1 MFGATEDTN
10 LPRSLKTEADKVAF
24 YSDMAEYY
32 DASSKVDKAAQN
44 QSAVASGYPAMFS
57 AGAKEAHQN
66 SQEKLAKAIRD
77 KYRISESKFDRYEHW
92 IATDKWRKQLNWSQM
107 MSEMHELSAEK
118 ERLLKPA
125 LSSKTDFITA
135 MDALSPKHLER
146 IVDLWSEDTQFE
158 LHSLHQTVVDAFA
171 LVSGESDQQ
180 WADQQWQSPTSLWA
194 LNGAGFSE
202 SIFKKLGGDLR
213 APLPDLAK
221 STSDENSEINSDE
234 NTDKSLSEHLSKL
247 GMGLSIHSK
256 LGDFISNPNTHET
269 LILKDLAKGFSQL
282 DGIFTASAA
291 AITRFVAEMGADAIS
306 KSTVMMLA
314 SINTPVT
321 RNTFYLRALI
331 LERLASA
338 TTIEINPNYAS
349 DFKKWNNQFQNR
361 VEELKKQN
369 CYCKSFRSE

>member
-1 MFGATEDTN
+1 MQLCMFGATEDTN

-321 RNTFYLRALI
+321 RNTFYLRALS
-331 LERLASA
+331 LNA
-338 TTIEINPNYAS
+338 
-349 DFKKWNNQFQNR
+349 
-361 VEELKKQN
+361 
-369 CYCKSFRSE
+369 